1 MEFAELCKARYSL
14 RKFSDR
20 PLEKEK
26 LDLILEA
33 GHNAPTAKNYQ
44 PQRIFVADTPET
56 VAKADRCSLCHF
68 GEPVVLIVGY
78 DPEVSA
84 KHTLCA
90 LDFGVMDATIAITQ
104 MMLQA
109 TDLGVGNICIGLFDP
124 GKIHEEFP
132 QTKGIFPV
140 SMLFLGYPAE
150 GAHPAHLHNERI
162 PLEKMVTRL

>member
-1 MEFAELCKARYSL
+1 MDFAELSRARYSL

-44 PQRIFVADTPET
+44 PQRIFVADTPEA
-56 VAKADRCSLCHF
+56 VAKADRCTVCHF

-78 DPEVSA
+78 DPKVSA
-84 KHTLCA
+84 KHTRCE

-124 GKIHEEFP
+124 EKIYGEFP
-132 QTKGIFPV
+132 QTKGTIPV
-140 SMLFLGYPAE
+140 SMVFLGYPAE
-150 GAHPAHLHNERI
+150 DAHPAHLHDERI
-162 PLEKMVTRL
+162 PIGEMVTRL